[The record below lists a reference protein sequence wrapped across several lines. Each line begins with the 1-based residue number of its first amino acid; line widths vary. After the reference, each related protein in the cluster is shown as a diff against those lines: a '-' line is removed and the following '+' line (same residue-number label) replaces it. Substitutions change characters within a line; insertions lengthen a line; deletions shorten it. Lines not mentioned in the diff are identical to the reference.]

1 MPKAKAGKT
10 ATLLDGF
17 PVYSYEE
24 NKVIFKDGRVAV
36 GFKVEAAEME
46 RWDQDGF
53 ASAWVGFQTALK
65 NLPVGCVVQKT
76 DVYYDRP
83 YVHPPAPGQYFT
95 QRMGDYFGNR
105 LVLYYDGYIF
115 LSFAP
120 LPTKKD
126 GSLNSN
132 TKLKTPRPT
141 SGLNALINKA
151 EDALPPSVFASVSA
165 SLAEAERYASEFTE
179 ALRAL
184 PDVKLTRMDENQ
196 IRMLYLQF
204 MNLEFDSQPQHYER
218 EVLNDVGT
226 IAVGEQKLSCI
237 SMVGQGTEVHPCVT
251 NIYGVVSPMVYPL
264 TNFLLVPHIFT
275 QSIQIQDTKAALAD
289 LDLDKRLNAGL
300 SKFGTQDNEIRMVE
314 IEQFSAEVRAEGK
327 QLCLLHV
334 SVLVWETADR
344 LRKENIEKA
353 ISALRSLYSAEA
365 AVESWLTLPIFIGSL
380 PGNGYQVPDRWVPT
394 TTDRAACYFHWTQSY
409 RSTRTG
415 EYLCDRFRNLKRVN
429 LFDVTQDNQNS
440 LTIGPSGTGKSYT
453 MGNFIIQ
460 RFENKARQIII
471 DVGGSYRNVCQALT
485 GNDFSN
491 CYFEYDPQNPIEFN
505 PFFLPRNPANNH
517 WVYPDEKVTFH
528 LSLLGTL
535 WKAVGSLSRSETVVL
550 ARYLKDYYAYLN
562 AQDSIGHH
570 DEHFPGMD
578 SFFQFVRN
586 AHKLLMVPEAKLL
599 PTQLADPEFLVMRE
613 QYIKDVAYVQM
624 DELFLIVGEYA
635 AGGRYEKVLNAKR
648 DVDLSEYP
656 LICFDML
663 RVKADPTLYPVVAM
677 LITELSLD
685 LFRKFPDDVK
695 YILMDEAWSMLSGTL
710 ADFIENMYRTI
721 RKTKGSI
728 GIITQGINEIE
739 KSAIGIALIDNS
751 ATKIILRH
759 ENEAP
764 RLRLQMP
771 LGFTAQDMA
780 LIGSMRSSDQP
791 GNSFRE
797 IFIKQGQTSTVFAFE
812 ASPQLNAILT
822 SRPAERNY
830 LNRLTKHYQR
840 SRAVPVLDHR
850 GQPKL
855 DELTG
860 LPQYTTIF
868 EQQLQFAVDAF
879 VESGGIEPAAMLEAV
894 GR

>member
-1 MPKAKAGKT
+1 MPQVKAGKT
-10 ATLLDGF
+10 ASLLDGF

-36 GFKVEAAEME
+36 GFKIEAAEME

-53 ASAWVGFQTALK
+53 AAAWVGFQTALK

-76 DVYYDRP
+76 DIYYDRP

-126 GSLNSN
+126 GNLDTNA
-132 TKLKTPRPT
+132 KLKTPRPT

-151 EDALPPSVFASVSA
+151 EDTLPDSVFASVSA
-165 SLAEAERYASEFTE
+165 SLAEAERYASEFME

-196 IRMLYLQF
+196 IRLLYLQF
-204 MNLEFDSQPQHYER
+204 MNLEFDSQPMHCQR

-226 IAVGEQKLSCI
+226 IAVGEHKVSCI
-237 SMVGQGTEVHPCVT
+237 SMVGQGSEVHPCVT
-251 NIYGVVSPMVYPL
+251 NSYGVVSPMVYPL

-289 LDLDKRLNAGL
+289 LDLDRRLNKGL
-300 SKFGTQDNEIRMVE
+300 SKFATQDNEIRMAE
-314 IEQFSAEVRAEGK
+314 IELFSAEVRAEGK

-334 SVLVWETADR
+334 SLLVWETSDK
-344 LRKENIEKA
+344 LRKQNIELA
-353 ISALRSLYSAEA
+353 SAALRSLYSSEA
-365 AVESWLTLPIFIGSL
+365 AIESWLTLPIFIGSL
-380 PGNGYQVPDRWVPT
+380 PGNGYQVPDRWLPT

-415 EYLCDRFRNLKRVN
+415 EYICDRFRNLKRVN
-429 LFDVTQDNQNS
+429 LFDMSQDNQNS
-440 LTIGPSGTGKSYT
+440 LTIGPSGSGKSYT

-485 GNDFSN
+485 GNDFVN
-491 CYFEYDPQNPIEFN
+491 TYFEYDPQNPIEFN
-505 PFFLPRNPANNH
+505 PFFLPRNPANNQ
-517 WVYPDEKVTFH
+517 WMYPDEKVTFH

-535 WKAVGSLSRSETVVL
+535 WKAAGALSRSETVVL

-562 AQDSIGHH
+562 AQDKLGHK
-570 DEHFPGMD
+570 DEEFPGMN
-578 SFFQFVRN
+578 SFYQYVRS
-586 AHKLLMVPEAKLL
+586 AHELLMRPEKDLTPA
-599 PTQLADPEFLVMRE
+599 QLEDTEFLVNRE
-613 QYIKDVAYVQM
+613 QYLKDIAYVQM
-624 DELFLIVGEYA
+624 NEFFLIVGEYA
-635 AGGRYEKVLNAKR
+635 EGGRYEKVLNAKR

-656 LICFDML
+656 LICFDMA
-663 RVKADPTLYPVVAM
+663 RVKGDPTLYPVVAM

-710 ADFIENMYRTI
+710 QDFIENMYRTI

-728 GIITQGINEIE
+728 GIITQGITEIVN
-739 KSAIGIALIDNS
+739 SPIGLALIDNS

-759 ENEAP
+759 SSESTRE
-764 RLRLQMP
+764 RLQNP
-771 LGFTAQDMA
+771 LGFTPQDMA
-780 LIGSMRSSDQP
+780 LIGSIRSGSD
-791 GNSFRE
+791 FRE
-797 IFIKQGQTSTVFAFE
+797 FFIKQGQISTIFALE
-812 ASPQLNAILT
+812 ASPQLNAILS
-822 SRPAERNY
+822 SRPDERNY
-830 LNRLTKHYQR
+830 LNKLIKHYQR
-840 SRAVPVLDHR
+840 ARPQAVLDHR

-855 DELTG
+855 DPVTHQ
-860 LPQYTTIF
+860 PQYTTVY

-879 VESGGIEPAAMLEAV
+879 VESGGKEPAAMLEAV
-894 GR
+894 AR

>member
-1 MPKAKAGKT
+1 MPKVKAGKT
-10 ATLLDGF
+10 ASLHDAF
-17 PVYSYEE
+17 PVYSYED

-76 DVYYDRP
+76 DIYYDRP
-83 YVHPPAPGQYFT
+83 YVHPPSPGQYFT

-105 LVLYYDGYIF
+105 MVLYYDGYIF

-120 LPTKKD
+120 LPIKKNGNLD
-126 GSLNSN
+126 ANA
-132 TKLKTPRPT
+132 KLKTPRPT

-151 EDALPPSVFASVSA
+151 EDALPASVFASVLA
-165 SLAEAERYASEFTE
+165 SLAEAERYASEFME
-179 ALRAL
+179 ALRSV
-184 PDVKLTRMDENQ
+184 PDVRLTRLDENQ
-196 IRMLYLQF
+196 IRLLYLQY

-218 EVLNDVGT
+218 EVLNDTGT
-226 IAVGEQKLSCI
+226 IAVGEQKVSCI
-237 SMVGQGTEVHPCVT
+237 SMVGQGIEVHPCVM
-251 NIYGVVSPMVYPL
+251 NVYGVVSPMVYPL

-289 LDLDKRLNAGL
+289 LDLDKRLNSGL
-300 SKFGTQDNEIRMVE
+300 SRFGTQDNEIRMLE
-314 IEQFSAEVRAEGK
+314 IDQFSAEVRAYGK
-327 QLCLLHV
+327 ELCLLHV
-334 SVLVWETADR
+334 SVMVWETSDKQ
-344 LRKENIEKA
+344 RKENIEKA
-353 ISALRSLYSAEA
+353 ISAMRSIYSSEA
-365 AVESWLTLPIFIGSL
+365 AVESWLTLPIFFGSL
-380 PGNGYQVPDRWVPT
+380 PGNGYQVPDRWLPT

-429 LFDVTQDNQNS
+429 LFDTNQDNQNS
-440 LTIGPSGTGKSYT
+440 LTIGPSGTGKSFT

-471 DVGGSYRNVCQALT
+471 DVGGSYKNVCKALT
-485 GNDFSN
+485 GNNFAN

-535 WKAVGSLSRSETVVL
+535 WKASGALSRSETVIL
-550 ARYLKDYYAYLN
+550 ARYLKDYYTQLN
-562 AQDSIGHH
+562 AQNSIGHH
-570 DEHFPGMD
+570 DEEFPGLD
-578 SFFQFVRN
+578 SFYQFARN
-586 AHKLLMVPEAKLL
+586 AHRLMLLPDAKLL
-599 PTQLADPEFLVMRE
+599 PGQLSDPEFMVMRE
-613 QYIKDVAYVQM
+613 QYVKDVGYIQM
-624 DELFLIVGEYA
+624 DEFFLIVGEYA

-648 DVDLSEYP
+648 DVDLSEFP
-656 LICFDML
+656 LICFDMK
-663 RVKADPTLYPVVAM
+663 RVKEDPLLYPVVAM

-695 YILMDEAWSMLSGTL
+695 YILMDEAWSMLTGTL
-710 ADFIENMYRTI
+710 AEFIENMYRTI

-728 GIITQGINEIE
+728 GIITQGITEILE
-739 KSAIGIALIDNS
+739 TSIGIALIDNS

-764 RLRLQMP
+764 RKRLQMP
-771 LGFTAQDMA
+771 LGFTPQDMA

-812 ASPQLNAILT
+812 ASPQHNAILT
-822 SRPAERNY
+822 SRASERNY
-830 LNRLTKHYQR
+830 LNRLLEHYQR
-840 SRAVPVLDHR
+840 ARAVAVLDHR
-850 GQPKL
+850 GQPIL
-855 DELTG
+855 DPVTR
-860 LPQYTTIF
+860 LPQYTTIY

-879 VESGGIEPAAMLEAV
+879 VESGGIEPVAMLEAA

>member
-1 MPKAKAGKT
+1 MPKVNPGKS
-10 ATLLDGF
+10 ASLHDAF
-17 PVYSYEE
+17 PVYSYED

-36 GFKVEAAEME
+36 GFKIEAAEME

-53 ASAWVGFQTALK
+53 NTAWVGFQTALK

-76 DVYYDRP
+76 DIYYDRP

-120 LPTKKD
+120 LPIKKD
-126 GSLNSN
+126 GRLDTNA
-132 TKLKTPRPT
+132 KLKPPRPT

-151 EDALPPSVFASVSA
+151 EDALPDSVFASVSA
-165 SLAEAERYASEFTE
+165 SLAEAERYASEFME

-196 IRMLYLQF
+196 IRLLYLQY

-218 EVLNDVGT
+218 EILNDIGT
-226 IAVGEQKLSCI
+226 IAVGEQKISCI
-237 SMVGQGTEVHPCVT
+237 SMVGQGEQVHPCVT
-251 NIYGVVSPMVYPL
+251 NSYGVVSPMVYPL
-264 TNFLLVPHIFT
+264 TNFLMVPHIFT

-289 LDLDKRLNAGL
+289 FDLDKRLNAGL
-300 SKFGTQDNEIRMVE
+300 SRFGTQDNEIRMAE
-314 IEQFSAEVRAEGK
+314 IELFSAEVRAEGK

-334 SVLVWETADR
+334 SLLVWETSDK
-344 LRKENIEKA
+344 LRKKNIEQA
-353 ISALRSLYSAEA
+353 TAALRSLYSSEA
-365 AVESWLTLPIFIGSL
+365 AIESWLTLPIFFGSL
-380 PGNGYQVPDRWVPT
+380 PGNGFQVPDRWIPT

-409 RSTRTG
+409 RSTRSG

-429 LFDVTQDNQNS
+429 LFDLTQDNQNS
-440 LTIGPSGTGKSYT
+440 LTIGPSGSGKSFT

-485 GNDFSN
+485 GNDFAN

-535 WKAVGSLSRSETVVL
+535 WKAAGTLSRPETVIL
-550 ARYLKDYYAYLN
+550 ARYLKEYYAYLN
-562 AQDSIGHH
+562 AQNAVGHP
-570 DEHFPGMD
+570 DEEFPGMN
-578 SFFQFVRN
+578 SFYQYVQA
-586 AHKLLMVPEAKLL
+586 AHKLLTLPAANLTDLQTGDPDYMV
-599 PTQLADPEFLVMRE
+599 TRE
-613 QYIKDVAYVQM
+613 QYLKDIAYVQM
-624 DELFLIVGEYA
+624 DEFFLIVGEYA

-710 ADFIENMYRTI
+710 SEFIENMYRTI

-728 GIITQGINEIE
+728 GIITQGITEIMA
-739 KSAIGIALIDNS
+739 SSIGIALIDNS

-771 LGFTAQDMA
+771 LGFTPQDMA

-791 GNSFRE
+791 GSSFRE
-797 IFIKQGQTSTVFAFE
+797 IFIKQGQSSTVFAFE

-822 SRPAERNY
+822 SRPTERNY
-830 LNRLTKHYQR
+830 LNRLVKHYQR

-850 GQPKL
+850 GQPVL
-855 DELTG
+855 DPTTR
-860 LPQYTTIF
+860 LPQYTTIL

-879 VESGGIEPAAMLEAV
+879 VESGGQEPAQLLEAV
-894 GR
+894 A

>member
-1 MPKAKAGKT
+1 MPKVSAGKT
-10 ATLLDGF
+10 ASLHDAF

-105 LVLYYDGYIF
+105 LVLYYEGYVF

-120 LPTKKD
+120 LPVKKN
-126 GSLNSN
+126 GQANMG

-151 EDALPPSVFASVSA
+151 EDILPPSVFATVSA
-165 SLAEAERYASEFTE
+165 SLAEAERYASEFMQ
-179 ALRAL
+179 ALLAL
-184 PDVKLTRMDENQ
+184 PDVKLTRLDENQ
-196 IRMLYLQF
+196 IRLLYLQF

-218 EVLNDVGT
+218 EILNETGT
-226 IAVGEQKLSCI
+226 IAVGELKVSCI
-237 SMVGQGTEVHPCVT
+237 SMLGQGTQVHPCVT
-251 NIYGVVSPMVYPL
+251 NSYGVVSPMVYPL

-275 QSIQIQDTKAALAD
+275 QSIQIQDTKTALAD
-289 LDLDKRLNAGL
+289 LDLDRRLNSGL
-300 SKFGTQDNEIRMVE
+300 ARFGTQDNEIRMAE
-314 IEQFSAEVRAEGK
+314 IEMFSAEVRAEGK

-334 SVLVWETADR
+334 SVLVWETSDK
-344 LRKENIEKA
+344 LRKQNLELA
-353 ISALRSLYSAEA
+353 LFALRSLYSSEA
-365 AVESWLTLPIFIGSL
+365 AVESWLTLPIFFGTL
-380 PGNGYQVPDRWVPT
+380 PGNGYQVPDRWLPT

-415 EYLCDRFRNLKRVN
+415 EYICDRFRNLKRVN
-429 LFDVTQDNQNS
+429 LFDLSQDNQNS
-440 LTIGPSGTGKSYT
+440 ITIGPSGSGKSYT

-485 GNDFSN
+485 GNDFVN
-491 CYFEYDPQNPIEFN
+491 TYFEYDPQNPIEFN
-505 PFFLPRNPANNH
+505 PFFLPRSPVNNH
-517 WVYPDEKVTFH
+517 WLYPDEKVTFH

-535 WKAVGSLSRSETVVL
+535 WKGGGALDKAETVVL
-550 ARYLKDYYAYLN
+550 ARYLREYYAYLN
-562 AQDSIGHH
+562 AQPSVGHF
-570 DEHFPGMD
+570 DEQFPGMN
-578 SFFQFVRN
+578 SFFQYVFT
-586 AHKLLMVPEAKLL
+586 AHNLLMTEEKRLTPA
-599 PTQLADPEFLVMRE
+599 QLEDADFVVIRDQYLKDIKYVEMNNFFLVVR
-613 QYIKDVAYVQM
+613 D
-624 DELFLIVGEYA
+624 YA
-635 AGGRYEKVLNAKR
+635 DGGRYEKVLNAKR

-656 LICFDML
+656 LICFDMA
-663 RVKADPTLYPVVAM
+663 RVKGDPTLYPVVAM

-710 ADFIENMYRTI
+710 AEFIENMYRTI

-728 GIITQGINEIE
+728 GIITQGIKEITD
-739 KSAIGIALIDNS
+739 SAIGIALIDNS

-759 ENEAP
+759 DSEAP
-764 RLRLQMP
+764 RSRLQNP
-771 LGFTAQDMA
+771 LGFTPQDMA
-780 LIGSMRSSDQP
+780 LIGSIRSGRDY
-791 GNSFRE
+791 RE
-797 IFIKQGQTSTVFAFE
+797 FFIKQGQMATIFTLE

-822 SRPAERNY
+822 SRPTERNY
-830 LNRLTKHYQR
+830 LNKLIKHYQR
-840 SRAVPVLDHR
+840 ARPQLVLDHR

-855 DELTG
+855 DAVTRQ
-860 LPQYTTIF
+860 PQYTTVY
-868 EQQLQFAVDAF
+868 EQQLEFAVDAF
-879 VESGGIEPAAMLEAV
+879 VESGGVEPVAGLES
-894 GR
+894 GDR

>member
-1 MPKAKAGKT
+1 MLKSKAGKM
-10 ATLLDGF
+10 ASLHDAF

-46 RWDQDGF
+46 RWDQDDF

-83 YVHPPAPGQYFT
+83 YVHPPSPGQYFT

-105 LVLYYDGYIF
+105 LVLYYNGYIF

-120 LPTKKD
+120 LPVKKD
-126 GSLNSN
+126 GNLNTN

-151 EDALPPSVFASVSA
+151 EDALPDSVFASVSA
-165 SLAEAERYASEFTE
+165 SLAEAERYASEFME

-184 PDVKLTRMDENQ
+184 PDVRLTRMDENQ
-196 IRMLYLQF
+196 IRLLYLQF

-218 EVLNDVGT
+218 EMLNDTGT

-237 SMVGQGTEVHPCVT
+237 SMVGQGSEVHPCVT
-251 NIYGVVSPMVYPL
+251 NSYGVVSPMVYPL

-289 LDLDKRLNAGL
+289 LDLDRRLNKGL
-300 SKFGTQDNEIRMVE
+300 SKFATQDNEIRMAE
-314 IEQFSAEVRAEGK
+314 IELFSAEVRAEGK
-327 QLCLLHV
+327 QLCLLHA
-334 SVLVWETADR
+334 SVLVWETSDK
-344 LRKENIEKA
+344 LRKQNIELA
-353 ISALRSLYSAEA
+353 SSALRSLYSSEA
-365 AVESWLTLPIFIGSL
+365 AVESWLTLPLFFGSL
-380 PGNGYQVPDRWVPT
+380 PGNGYQVPDRWIPT

-415 EYLCDRFRNLKRVN
+415 EYVCDRFRNLKRVN
-429 LFDVTQDNQNS
+429 LFDMSQDNQNS
-440 LTIGPSGTGKSYT
+440 LTIGPSGSGKSYT

-485 GNDFSN
+485 GNDFIN
-491 CYFEYDPQNPIEFN
+491 TYFEYDPQNPIEFN
-505 PFFLPRNPANNH
+505 PFFLPRNPVNQH
-517 WVYPDEKVTFH
+517 WLYPDEKVTFH

-535 WKAVGSLSRSETVVL
+535 WKAAGTLSRSETVVL

-562 AQDSIGHH
+562 AKDSIGHR
-570 DEHFPGMD
+570 DEEFPGMD
-578 SFFQFVRN
+578 SFYQYVRA
-586 AHKLLMVPEAKLL
+586 AHELLLRPVE
-599 PTQLADPEFLVMRE
+599 QLDVAQKEDSEFLINRE
-613 QYIKDVAYVQM
+613 QYLKDIAYVQM
-624 DELFLIVGEYA
+624 NEFFLIVGEYA

-656 LICFDML
+656 LICFDMA
-663 RVKADPTLYPVVAM
+663 RVKGDPTLYPVVAM

-685 LFRKFPDDVK
+685 LFRRFPDDVK

-710 ADFIENMYRTI
+710 QDFIENMYRTI

-728 GIITQGINEIE
+728 GIITQGITEILA
-739 KSAIGIALIDNS
+739 SPIGTALIDNS

-759 ENEAP
+759 SSDSTRE
-764 RLRLQMP
+764 RLQNP
-771 LGFTAQDMA
+771 LGFTPQDMA
-780 LIGSMRSSDQP
+780 LIGSIRSGTDY
-791 GNSFRE
+791 RE
-797 IFIKQGQTSTVFAFE
+797 FFIKQGQTATIFALE
-812 ASPQLNAILT
+812 ASPQLNAILS
-822 SRPAERNY
+822 SRPDERNY
-830 LNRLTKHYQR
+830 LNKLIKHYQR
-840 SRAVPVLDHR
+840 ARPQAVLDHR

-855 DELTG
+855 DPVTH
-860 LPQYTTIF
+860 LPLYTTVY

-879 VESGGIEPAAMLEAV
+879 VESGGKEAAPVLESV
-894 GR
+894 GQ